1 MSSFEDDV
9 LEVSVNEQSDFSGF
23 DSSDIR
29 KTNIVNAPFVGAKEV
44 VDTQALAQASGS
56 KTSEVNPKTKKKV
69 LPSKEKSSK
78 KNKVSKHK
86 KSLVD
91 LENLSEHDIFN
102 LRQKLGLV
110 ETHGRFDITK
120 APNLHVEV
128 NSEDILLSDEE
139 NTASLANKA
148 YDDSSAPNKL
158 SLVEA
163 LFGSNNDTDTEDE
176 WGLPKLKSIE
186 KDKPIA
192 QSLASLINTA
202 CTSQCDTE
210 TLMSKYKVPENCDKL
225 TPPLVNNEVWK
236 VLDKRARS
244 YDRAFVDI
252 QNLVATGMV
261 PVIKLAEILK
271 PYIVGNTEAKQMLSD
286 VLTLMGQI
294 QFNLSLRRRYLI
306 RPNLKKKYSNLCN
319 INVPITTSLFGD
331 DVLKEIK
338 NCETG
343 VLNEIVV
350 PFIPLKKR

>member
-1 MSSFEDDV
+1 M
-9 LEVSVNEQSDFSGF
+9 
-23 DSSDIR
+23 
-29 KTNIVNAPFVGAKEV
+29 
-44 VDTQALAQASGS
+44 
-56 KTSEVNPKTKKKV
+56 
-69 LPSKEKSSK
+69 
-78 KNKVSKHK
+78 
-86 KSLVD
+86 VD
-91 LENLSEHDIFN
+91 LNNLSENDISK

-110 ETHGRFDITK
+110 ETHGHFDVHK

-128 NSEDILLSDEE
+128 NSEDILLSGEE
-139 NTASLANKA
+139 NTASCANKA
-148 YDDSSAPNKL
+148 HDDSLAPSKPT
-158 SLVEA
+158 LVEA
-163 LFGSNNDTDTEDE
+163 LFGSNNESDTEDE

-202 CTSQCDTE
+202 CTSLCDTE
-210 TLMSKYKVPENCDKL
+210 SLMSKYKIPENCDKL

-244 YDRAFVDI
+244 YDRSFVEI

-271 PYIVGNTEAKQMLSD
+271 PYIVCNSEAKQMLSD

-306 RPNLKKKYSNLCN
+306 RPNLKKKY
-319 INVPITTSLFGD
+319 ISLFGD

-343 VLNEIVV
+343 ISLAKDKFAYDQRPRGRGSNWRGRGRYRYQPYGRGQSYNSNQSQRGSYTNYIGRGGKSRTATVTSASAPINEN
-350 PFIPLKKR
+350 F